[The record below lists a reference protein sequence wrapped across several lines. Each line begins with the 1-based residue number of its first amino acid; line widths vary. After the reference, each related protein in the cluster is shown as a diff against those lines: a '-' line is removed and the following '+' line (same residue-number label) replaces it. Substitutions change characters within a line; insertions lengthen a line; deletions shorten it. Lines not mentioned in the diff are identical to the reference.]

1 MARPKI
7 KISKDKLKDLYLNK
21 KLSLDLITKEFCCN
35 ERTIFA
41 RLYEYKIPI
50 RYDKKRNDITEEK
63 LKDLYLD
70 KKMSIGK
77 IAGMFKCSKGTIW
90 SKFCQYN
97 IEARTKSEANR
108 GKYRV
113 EISGAVL
120 RDLYINKKFDT
131 SQIAR
136 KFNCSTKTIVER
148 LHRYGIPIRK
158 IRINIPRETLE
169 DLYVNKEKTI
179 YQIAKKFKC
188 DPVTILDR
196 LNQYNIPIKKKGKVR
211 ESDQEIIIPKDKLK
225 DLYLDK
231 GLTVSEIV
239 KIFGGSHGTIYK
251 RLRRYDLVRKKG
263 EALKGKPSTFKGKH
277 HTLETRKKLSEAT
290 TKQLASGK
298 MRRENTSIES
308 EMERELQRNNIYY
321 QKQVPLCN
329 ITVVD
334 FYLPEYKIAIYADG
348 AYWHNLSIVKERDE
362 KQSKILEENGYKV
375 FRFREHE
382 IKKSVKRCVNEIRR
396 YVQIRDGPVSSGS
409 KILLGKN
416 KIYV

>member
-1 MARPKI
+1 MNI
-7 KISKDKLKDLYLNK
+7 GQI
-21 KLSLDLITKEFCCN
+21 LSNL
-35 ERTIFA
+35 
-41 RLYEYKIPI
+41 
-50 RYDKKRNDITEEK
+50 
-63 LKDLYLD
+63 
-70 KKMSIGK
+70 G
-77 IAGMFKCSKGTIW
+77 
-90 SKFCQYN
+90 
-97 IEARTKSEANR
+97 
-108 GKYRV
+108 
-113 EISGAVL
+113 
-120 RDLYINKKFDT
+120 FDW
-131 SQIAR
+131 QIAFANLINFLIILWLL
-136 KFNCSTKTIVER
+136 K
-148 LHRYGIPIRK
+148 RYAF
-158 IRINIPRETLE
+158 T
-169 DLYVNKEKTI
+169 
-179 YQIAKKFKC
+179 
-188 DPVTILDR
+188 
-196 LNQYNIPIKKKGKVR
+196 PIKN
-211 ESDQEIIIPKDKLK
+211 
-225 DLYLDK
+225 
-231 GLTVSEIV
+231 
-239 KIFGGSHGTIYK
+239 
-251 RLRRYDLVRKKG
+251 
-263 EALKGKPSTFKGKH
+263 
-277 HTLETRKKLSEAT
+277 TLETRKKLSEAT